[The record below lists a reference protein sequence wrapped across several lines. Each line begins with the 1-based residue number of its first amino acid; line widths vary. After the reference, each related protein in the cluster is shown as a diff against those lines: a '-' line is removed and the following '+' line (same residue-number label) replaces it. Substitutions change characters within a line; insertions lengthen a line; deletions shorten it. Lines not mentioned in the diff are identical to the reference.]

1 MSSEPVSAENNR
13 PEWSF
18 PPPQGDH
25 GHSGFSLLANHGQKS
40 DNMVLPLREG
50 TSGQNGIINNTPLA
64 REDNHLLSNAAALV
78 TGASLLTFPL
88 DVVAPNSGTENVTSL
103 KSKQLAENDLFMRD
117 DFGKVVK
124 NLEKV

>member
-1 MSSEPVSAENNR
+1 
-13 PEWSF
+13 
-18 PPPQGDH
+18 
-25 GHSGFSLLANHGQKS
+25 
-40 DNMVLPLREG
+40 MVLPLREG

-124 NLEKV
+124 NLEKVWSYHAVFHTNAKSFPGH